1 MIDTH
6 QIRSLERFPSGL
18 WLWFLPVSLLV
29 FGCQTRYPNEKRCIP
44 VTGEVYVD
52 GQPAAGVLVACHPA
66 GGIDVN
72 QPTVTQGIT
81 NAQGR
86 FELTTYEAGDGA
98 PLGEY
103 RLTFTWQ
110 DFKVLSASFSGPD
123 KLKGRYD
130 DAEKSDIRLTV
141 VEGKPMDLG
150 RIELA
155 TQ

>member
-1 MIDTH
+1 M
-6 QIRSLERFPSGL
+6 
-18 WLWFLPVSLLV
+18 LLSAW
-29 FGCQTRYPNEKRCIP
+29 GCETRNPNEKICIP

-52 GQPAAGVLVACHPA
+52 DQPAAGILVFCHPSD
-66 GGIDVN
+66 GIDVS

-130 DAEKSDIRLTV
+130 DPEKSEIRLQV
-141 VEGKPMDLG
+141 VDEKPIDMG
-150 RIELA
+150 RIDLK